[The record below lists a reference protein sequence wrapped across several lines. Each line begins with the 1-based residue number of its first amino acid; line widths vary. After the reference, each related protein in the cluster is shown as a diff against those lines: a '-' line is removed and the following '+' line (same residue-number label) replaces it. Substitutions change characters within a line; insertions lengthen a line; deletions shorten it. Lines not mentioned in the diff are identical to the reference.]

1 MKFVK
6 FKCRSQERGL
16 QEVIEAAILC
26 DEGSAEEGDGLE
38 YFMIG

>member
-1 MKFVK
+1 
-6 FKCRSQERGL
+6 
-16 QEVIEAAILC
+16 VIEAAILC